1 MAEVATEMVTRR
13 NQRRTLML
21 LKPFICL
28 KCGVHLGMT
37 DGASLKMGI
46 GAVLGVTAIKCG
58 DCGAVRVWR
67 PVKRKV

>member
-1 MAEVATEMVTRR
+1 
-13 NQRRTLML
+13 ML